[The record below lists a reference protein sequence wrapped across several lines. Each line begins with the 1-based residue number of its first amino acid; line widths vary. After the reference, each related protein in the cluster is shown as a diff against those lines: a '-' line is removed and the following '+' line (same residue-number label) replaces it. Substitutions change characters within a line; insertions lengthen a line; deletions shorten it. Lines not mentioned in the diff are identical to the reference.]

1 MFGIAHGCFLIEET
15 DASVEYAQYKGAS
28 PVLAVQR
35 GLAHFFY
42 FRADRFNAD
51 LFVLTT
57 FAPTLHDIAVAN
69 PPLKDVDER
78 GDTSG

>member
-1 MFGIAHGCFLIEET
+1 
-15 DASVEYAQYKGAS
+15 
-28 PVLAVQR
+28 VQR